1 MIRQARDRKPDDP
14 FARALRRS
22 HGEPEAEGTRAA
34 AAFALVAEKVHQPH
48 RQLTRIME
56 TAEEISKVTAESTKS
71 SPTGENMASQ
81 QDRDARQDQGSRT
94 EAARFSVLDRS
105 RTREGHTDAE
115 ALRDTVR
122 LARELEGLGYH
133 RFWVSEH
140 HGVPGVAGSAPTV
153 LAAAV
158 AAATRTIR
166 VGTGGVML
174 PNHQPL
180 VVAEQFGV
188 LESLFPG
195 RIDMGLGRSVGFTD
209 GVRKAL
215 GRDKGVAE
223 DFAGQLEELLGW
235 FRGTSPTGV
244 HARPSEGLT
253 VPPFVLAMGEG
264 ATIAAR
270 AGLPM
275 VIGDL
280 RNREKMRRGID
291 HYRARFRPSPWAPEP
306 YVVVSGTIAVAA
318 TPQEAR
324 RLLVPEA
331 WSMAY
336 SRTHGTFPPLPP
348 AERVEALTMSAKE
361 RGLYE
366 SGLAGHLAGTEE
378 QVAHELATLLK
389 ETGAQEV
396 LVTTSTYDREALL
409 DSYRRLARIIT
420 GVPLA

>member
-1 MIRQARDRKPDDP
+1 MSSVIA
-14 FARALRRS
+14 
-22 HGEPEAEGTRAA
+22 
-34 AAFALVAEKVHQPH
+34 
-48 RQLTRIME
+48 
-56 TAEEISKVTAESTKS
+56 ST
-71 SPTGENMASQ
+71 
-81 QDRDARQDQGSRT
+81 
-94 EAARFSVLDRS
+94 RFSVLDRS
-105 RTREGHTDAE
+105 RTREGHTAPE

-122 LARELEGLGYH
+122 LARAAEELGYH

-158 AAATRTIR
+158 AGATRTIR

-174 PNHQPL
+174 PNHRPL

-195 RIDMGLGRSVGFTD
+195 RIDMGLGRSVGFTG
-209 GVRKAL
+209 GVRRAL
-215 GRDKGVAE
+215 GRDKEDAE

-244 HARPSEGLT
+244 HARPPEGLT

-264 ATIAAR
+264 ADIAAR

-280 RNREKMRRGID
+280 RDRERMRRGVD
-291 HYRARFRPSPWAPEP
+291 RYRERFRPSEWAAEP
-306 YVVVSGTIAVAA
+306 YVVISGTVAVAA
-318 TPQEAR
+318 TPEEAR

-348 AERVEALTMSAKE
+348 AERVEALALTGREREFYE
-361 RGLYE
+361 RGMN
-366 SGLAGHLAGTEE
+366 GHVVGTEE
-378 QVAHELATLLK
+378 QVAHELETLLK

-396 LVTTSTYDREALL
+396 LVTTSTYDRDALV
-409 DSYRRLARIIT
+409 DSYRRLAGIVR
-420 GVPLA
+420 A

>member
-1 MIRQARDRKPDDP
+1 MSSVIA
-14 FARALRRS
+14 
-22 HGEPEAEGTRAA
+22 
-34 AAFALVAEKVHQPH
+34 
-48 RQLTRIME
+48 
-56 TAEEISKVTAESTKS
+56 ST
-71 SPTGENMASQ
+71 
-81 QDRDARQDQGSRT
+81 
-94 EAARFSVLDRS
+94 RFSVLDRS
-105 RTREGHTDAE
+105 RTREGHTAPE
-115 ALRDTVR
+115 ALRDTVA
-122 LARELEGLGYH
+122 LARVAEELGFH

-158 AAATRTIR
+158 AGATRTIR

-174 PNHQPL
+174 PNHRPL

-195 RIDMGLGRSVGFTD
+195 RIDMGLGRSVGFTG

-215 GRDKGVAE
+215 GRDKEDAE

-244 HARPSEGLT
+244 HARLPEGLT

-264 ATIAAR
+264 ADIAAR

-280 RNREKMRRGID
+280 RDRERMRRGVD
-291 HYRARFRPSPWAPEP
+291 RYRERFRPSQWASEP
-306 YVVVSGTIAVAA
+306 YVVISGTVAVAA
-318 TPQEAR
+318 TPEEAR

-336 SRTHGTFPPLPP
+336 SRTHGSFPPLPP
-348 AERVEALTMSAKE
+348 AERVEALSLSGREREFYE
-361 RGLYE
+361 RGLT
-366 SGLAGHLAGTEE
+366 GHVAGTEE
-378 QVAHELATLLK
+378 QVAHELETLLK

-396 LVTTSTYDREALL
+396 LVTTSTYDREALV
-409 DSYRRLARIIT
+409 DSYRRLARI
-420 GVPLA
+420 VHA

>member
-1 MIRQARDRKPDDP
+1 MSSVI
-14 FARALRRS
+14 
-22 HGEPEAEGTRAA
+22 AA
-34 AAFALVAEKVHQPH
+34 
-48 RQLTRIME
+48 T
-56 TAEEISKVTAESTKS
+56 
-71 SPTGENMASQ
+71 
-81 QDRDARQDQGSRT
+81 
-94 EAARFSVLDRS
+94 RFSVLDRS
-105 RTREGHTDAE
+105 RTREGHTAPE

-122 LARELEGLGYH
+122 LARVAEELGYH

-158 AAATRTIR
+158 AGATRTIR

-174 PNHQPL
+174 PNHRPL

-195 RIDMGLGRSVGFTD
+195 RIDMGLGRSVGFTG
-209 GVRKAL
+209 GVRRAL
-215 GRDKGVAE
+215 GRDKEDAE
-223 DFAGQLEELLGW
+223 DFAGQLQELLGW

-244 HARPSEGLT
+244 HARPPEGLT

-264 ATIAAR
+264 ADIAAR

-280 RNREKMRRGID
+280 RDRERMRRGVD
-291 HYRARFRPSPWAPEP
+291 RYRERFRPSEWAAEP
-306 YVVVSGTIAVAA
+306 YVVISGTVAVAA
-318 TPQEAR
+318 TPDEAR

-348 AERVEALTMSAKE
+348 AERVEALSLTGREREFYE
-361 RGLYE
+361 RGLT
-366 SGLAGHLAGTEE
+366 GHVVGTEE
-378 QVAHELATLLK
+378 QVAHELETLLK

-396 LVTTSTYDREALL
+396 LVTTSTHDRDALV
-409 DSYRRLARIIT
+409 DSYRRLARIVH
-420 GVPLA
+420 G

>member
-1 MIRQARDRKPDDP
+1 MSSVIA
-14 FARALRRS
+14 
-22 HGEPEAEGTRAA
+22 
-34 AAFALVAEKVHQPH
+34 
-48 RQLTRIME
+48 
-56 TAEEISKVTAESTKS
+56 ST
-71 SPTGENMASQ
+71 
-81 QDRDARQDQGSRT
+81 
-94 EAARFSVLDRS
+94 RFSVLDRS
-105 RTREGHTDAE
+105 RTREGHTAPE
-115 ALRDTVR
+115 ALRDTVA
-122 LARELEGLGYH
+122 LARVAEELGFH

-158 AAATRTIR
+158 AGATRTIR

-174 PNHQPL
+174 PNHRPL

-195 RIDMGLGRSVGFTD
+195 RIDMGLGRSVGFTG

-215 GRDKGVAE
+215 GRDKEDAE

-244 HARPSEGLT
+244 HARPPEGLT

-264 ATIAAR
+264 ADIAAR

-280 RNREKMRRGID
+280 RDRERMRRGVD
-291 HYRARFRPSPWAPEP
+291 RYRERFRPSQWASEP
-306 YVVVSGTIAVAA
+306 YVVISGTVAVAA
-318 TPQEAR
+318 TPEEAR

-348 AERVEALTMSAKE
+348 AERVEALSLSGRE
-361 RGLYE
+361 REFYE
-366 SGLAGHLAGTEE
+366 RGLAGHVAGTEE
-378 QVAHELATLLK
+378 QVAHELETLLK

-396 LVTTSTYDREALL
+396 LVTTSTYDREALV
-409 DSYRRLARIIT
+409 DSYRRLAGIVR
-420 GVPLA
+420 A

>member
-1 MIRQARDRKPDDP
+1 MSSVIA
-14 FARALRRS
+14 
-22 HGEPEAEGTRAA
+22 
-34 AAFALVAEKVHQPH
+34 
-48 RQLTRIME
+48 
-56 TAEEISKVTAESTKS
+56 ST
-71 SPTGENMASQ
+71 
-81 QDRDARQDQGSRT
+81 
-94 EAARFSVLDRS
+94 RFSVLDRS
-105 RTREGHTDAE
+105 RTREGHTAPE
-115 ALRDTVR
+115 ALRDTVA
-122 LARELEGLGYH
+122 LARVAEELGFH

-158 AAATRTIR
+158 AGATRTIR

-174 PNHQPL
+174 PNHRPL

-195 RIDMGLGRSVGFTD
+195 RIDMGLGRSVGFTG

-215 GRDKGVAE
+215 GRDKEDAE

-244 HARPSEGLT
+244 HARPPEGLT

-264 ATIAAR
+264 ADIAAR

-280 RNREKMRRGID
+280 RDRERMRRGVD
-291 HYRARFRPSPWAPEP
+291 RYRERFRPSQWASEP
-306 YVVVSGTIAVAA
+306 YVVISGTVAVAA
-318 TPQEAR
+318 TPEEAR

-348 AERVEALTMSAKE
+348 AERVEALSLSGREREFYE
-361 RGLYE
+361 RGLT
-366 SGLAGHLAGTEE
+366 GHVAGTEE
-378 QVAHELATLLK
+378 QVAHELETLLK

-396 LVTTSTYDREALL
+396 LVTTSTYDREALV
-409 DSYRRLARIIT
+409 DSYRRLARI
-420 GVPLA
+420 VHA

>member
-1 MIRQARDRKPDDP
+1 MSSLIA
-14 FARALRRS
+14 
-22 HGEPEAEGTRAA
+22 
-34 AAFALVAEKVHQPH
+34 
-48 RQLTRIME
+48 
-56 TAEEISKVTAESTKS
+56 ST
-71 SPTGENMASQ
+71 
-81 QDRDARQDQGSRT
+81 
-94 EAARFSVLDRS
+94 RFSVLDRS
-105 RTREGHTDAE
+105 RTREGGTDAE
-115 ALRDTVR
+115 ALRATVGF
-122 LARELEGLGYH
+122 AQELEELGYH

-158 AAATRTIR
+158 AGATRTIR

-174 PNHQPL
+174 PNHRPL

-209 GVRKAL
+209 GVRRAL
-215 GRDKGVAE
+215 GRDKEDAE
-223 DFAGQLEELLGW
+223 DFAAQLEELLGW
-235 FRGTSPTGV
+235 FAGTSPTGV
-244 HARPSEGLT
+244 HARPAEGLT

-280 RNREKMRRGID
+280 RNREKMQRGID
-291 HYRARFRPSPWAPEP
+291 QYRADFRPSPWAGEP
-306 YVVVSGTIAVAA
+306 YVVISGTIAVAA
-318 TPQEAR
+318 TPEAAR
-324 RLLVPEA
+324 RLLIPEA

-348 AERVEALTMSAKE
+348 AERVETLTMTAKE
-361 RGLYE
+361 RGFFE
-366 SGLAGHLAGTEE
+366 SGLTGHLAGTEE
-378 QVAHELATLLK
+378 QVAHELETVLK

-409 DSYRRLARIIT
+409 DSYLRLARIT
-420 GVPLA
+420 SG

>member
-1 MIRQARDRKPDDP
+1 MI
-14 FARALRRS
+14 
-22 HGEPEAEGTRAA
+22 AA
-34 AAFALVAEKVHQPH
+34 
-48 RQLTRIME
+48 T
-56 TAEEISKVTAESTKS
+56 
-71 SPTGENMASQ
+71 
-81 QDRDARQDQGSRT
+81 
-94 EAARFSVLDRS
+94 RFSVLDRS
-105 RTREGHTDAE
+105 RTREGRPDGE

-122 LARELEGLGYH
+122 FAQEAERLGYH

-158 AAATRTIR
+158 AGATRTIR

-174 PNHQPL
+174 PNHRPL

-215 GRDKGVAE
+215 GRDKGDAE
-223 DFAGQLEELLGW
+223 DFAAQLQELLGW

-244 HARPSEGLT
+244 RARPSEGLS
-253 VPPFVLAMGEG
+253 VPPFVLAIGEG
-264 ATIAAR
+264 AAIAAR

-280 RNREKMRRGID
+280 RDREKLRRGVD
-291 HYRARFRPSPWAPEP
+291 HYRAHFRPSPWAGEP

-318 TPQEAR
+318 TPEDAR

-336 SRTHGTFPPLPP
+336 SRTRGTFPPLPP
-348 AERVEALTMSAKE
+348 AERVEALEMSTRE
-361 RGLYE
+361 RGFYE
-366 SGLAGHLAGTEE
+366 SGLTGQLAGTEE
-378 QVAHELATLLK
+378 EVRDALETVLK

-409 DSYRRLARIIT
+409 DSYRRLARIA
-420 GVPLA
+420 GLSPA

>member
-1 MIRQARDRKPDDP
+1 MSSAIA
-14 FARALRRS
+14 
-22 HGEPEAEGTRAA
+22 
-34 AAFALVAEKVHQPH
+34 
-48 RQLTRIME
+48 
-56 TAEEISKVTAESTKS
+56 ST
-71 SPTGENMASQ
+71 
-81 QDRDARQDQGSRT
+81 
-94 EAARFSVLDRS
+94 RFSVLDRS
-105 RTREGHTDAE
+105 RTREGSTDAE
-115 ALRDTVR
+115 ALRDTVA
-122 LARELEGLGYH
+122 LARELETLGYH
-133 RFWVSEH
+133 RVWVSEH

-158 AAATRTIR
+158 AGATRTIR

-195 RIDMGLGRSVGFTD
+195 RIDMGLGRSVGFTG

-215 GRDKGVAE
+215 GRDKGDAE
-223 DFAGQLEELLGW
+223 DFEAQLGELLGW

-244 HARPSEGLT
+244 HARPAEGLS
-253 VPPFVLAMGEG
+253 VPSFVLAMGEG
-264 ATIAAR
+264 AAVAAR

-280 RNREKMRRGID
+280 RNREKMQRGID
-291 HYRARFRPSPWAPEP
+291 HYRAHFRPSAWASEP
-306 YVVVSGTIAVAA
+306 YVVVSGTVAVAA
-318 TPQEAR
+318 TPEEAR

-348 AERVEALTMSAKE
+348 AERVEALTMTAKE
-361 RGLYE
+361 RGFYE
-366 SGLAGHLAGTEE
+366 SGLAGHIAGTEE
-378 QVAHELATLLK
+378 QVADELETVLK

-396 LVTTSTYDREALL
+396 LVTTSTYDRSALL
-409 DSYRRLARIIT
+409 DSYRRLAR
-420 GVPLA
+420 LW

>member
-1 MIRQARDRKPDDP
+1 MSSVIA
-14 FARALRRS
+14 
-22 HGEPEAEGTRAA
+22 
-34 AAFALVAEKVHQPH
+34 
-48 RQLTRIME
+48 
-56 TAEEISKVTAESTKS
+56 ST
-71 SPTGENMASQ
+71 
-81 QDRDARQDQGSRT
+81 
-94 EAARFSVLDRS
+94 RFSVLDRS
-105 RTREGHTDAE
+105 RTREGHTAPE
-115 ALRDTVR
+115 ALRDTVA
-122 LARELEGLGYH
+122 LARVAEELGFH

-158 AAATRTIR
+158 AGATRTIR

-174 PNHQPL
+174 PNHRPL

-195 RIDMGLGRSVGFTD
+195 RIDMGLGRSVGFTG

-215 GRDKGVAE
+215 GRDKEDAA

-244 HARPSEGLT
+244 HARPPEGLT

-264 ATIAAR
+264 ADIAAR

-280 RNREKMRRGID
+280 RDRERMRRGVD
-291 HYRARFRPSPWAPEP
+291 RYRERFRPSQWASEP
-306 YVVVSGTIAVAA
+306 YVVISGTVAVAA
-318 TPQEAR
+318 TPEEAR

-348 AERVEALTMSAKE
+348 AERVEALSLSGREREFYE
-361 RGLYE
+361 RGLT
-366 SGLAGHLAGTEE
+366 GHVAGTEE
-378 QVAHELATLLK
+378 QVAHELETLLK

-396 LVTTSTYDREALL
+396 LVTTSTYDREALV
-409 DSYRRLARIIT
+409 DSYRRLARI
-420 GVPLA
+420 VHA

>member
-1 MIRQARDRKPDDP
+1 M
-14 FARALRRS
+14 
-22 HGEPEAEGTRAA
+22 
-34 AAFALVAEKVHQPH
+34 
-48 RQLTRIME
+48 
-56 TAEEISKVTAESTKS
+56 S
-71 SPTGENMASQ
+71 SPIADT
-81 QDRDARQDQGSRT
+81 
-94 EAARFSVLDRS
+94 RFSVLDRS
-105 RTREGHTDAE
+105 RTREGHTNAE

-174 PNHQPL
+174 PNHRPL
-180 VVAEQFGV
+180 IVAEQFGV

-215 GRDKGVAE
+215 GRDKDDAE
-223 DFAGQLEELLGW
+223 DFSAQLDELLGW

-244 HARPSEGLT
+244 HARPAEGLT

-264 ATIAAR
+264 AAIAAR

-280 RNREKMRRGID
+280 RNGEKMRRGID
-291 HYRARFRPSPWAPEP
+291 HYRAHFRPSPWAPEP
-306 YVVVSGTIAVAA
+306 YVVISGTIAVAG
-318 TPQEAR
+318 TPEAAR

-348 AERVEALTMSAKE
+348 AEQVETRAMTSKE
-361 RGLYE
+361 RGFYE
-366 SGLAGHLAGTEE
+366 SGLTGHIAGTEE
-378 QVAHELATLLK
+378 QVAHELETVLK

-409 DSYRRLARIIT
+409 DSYRRLAGIT
-420 GVPLA
+420 GQPGQYT

>member
-1 MIRQARDRKPDDP
+1 M
-14 FARALRRS
+14 
-22 HGEPEAEGTRAA
+22 
-34 AAFALVAEKVHQPH
+34 
-48 RQLTRIME
+48 
-56 TAEEISKVTAESTKS
+56 S
-71 SPTGENMASQ
+71 SVIAQT
-81 QDRDARQDQGSRT
+81 
-94 EAARFSVLDRS
+94 RFSILDRS
-105 RTREGHTDAE
+105 RIREGHTAAE

-122 LARELEGLGYH
+122 LAREAERLGFH

-158 AAATRTIR
+158 AGATRTIR

-174 PNHQPL
+174 PNHRPL

-215 GRDKGVAE
+215 GRDKGDAE
-223 DFAGQLEELLGW
+223 DFAAQVQELLGW

-244 HARPSEGLT
+244 HARPAEGLT

-264 ATIAAR
+264 ADIAAR

-280 RNREKMRRGID
+280 RGREKMRRGID
-291 HYRARFRPSPWAPEP
+291 HYRARFRPSPWASEP
-306 YVVVSGTIAVAA
+306 YVVVSGTVAVAA
-318 TPQEAR
+318 TPEAAR

-348 AERVEALTMSAKE
+348 AEEVERRTMTAKE
-361 RGLYE
+361 RGFYE
-366 SGLAGHLAGTEE
+366 AGLAGHIAGTEE
-378 QVAHELATLLK
+378 QVADELETLLK
-389 ETGAQEV
+389 ETGADEV
-396 LVTTSTYDREALL
+396 LVTTSTHDQEALL
-409 DSYRRLARIIT
+409 DSHRRLAGLVRRET
-420 GVPLA
+420 GAR